1 MSKTIAES
9 ELDLNKVFDEF
20 FEKYKDSK
28 SVEVY
33 EEQLEWWFK
42 IIDELRDENKRLKA
56 TLDAYAKQV
65 SRLEQ
70 RLLKYEKV
78 HDGKFIEKDITTS
91 ESKPLFD

>member
-1 MSKTIAES
+1 MELVKSKEEALQI
-9 ELDLNKVFDEF
+9 LR
-20 FEKYKDSK
+20 
-28 SVEVY
+28 EVKKAY
-33 EEQLEWWFK
+33 
-42 IIDELRDENKRLKA
+42 INAVDENKRLKA

-78 HDGKFIEKDITTS
+78 HDGKFVEKDITIS